1 VTWQWQQEETAKPSA
16 DSQVESLLWNDPMTS
31 LSEHNLYSLPS
42 SKGLKVQQHNAIGH
56 AQTDTPTPTIDPLL
70 TAVEAA
76 RILRLHHVTVLR
88 WAREGRIPHL
98 RLGRKVVFPLSQL
111 TSWLASGYTDSAVR
125 AA

>member
-1 VTWQWQQEETAKPSA
+1 MT
-16 DSQVESLLWNDPMTS
+16 LLNEYKS
-31 LSEHNLYSLPS
+31 HSLPS
-42 SKGLKVQQHNAIGH
+42 SKGLKVQQNNAIGP
-56 AQTDTPTPTIDPLL
+56 AQPDNPTPTIDPLL

-98 RLGRKVVFPLSQL
+98 RLGRKVVFPLSKL

-125 AA
+125 VA